1 MSAMRVM
8 IMSAILAALAACS
21 TEHRL
26 LAPDHEADRIVSK
39 EKGNREERR
48 EVDPVCGQPLDQAEV
63 TWESTV
69 DGDVFL
75 FDSEECKKQFD
86 ANPNLYRTTAR

>member
-1 MSAMRVM
+1 MRVM
-8 IMSAILAALAACS
+8 LVSATLVALAACS

-26 LAPDHEADRIVSK
+26 LAPDHEAERIVSK
-39 EKGNREERR
+39 EKDGRSERR

-63 TWESTV
+63 TWESSV
-69 DGDVFL
+69 DGELFL

-86 ANPNLYRTTAR
+86 ANPDLYRTTAR

>member
-1 MSAMRVM
+1 MRVM
-8 IMSAILAALAACS
+8 IVSATLAALAACS

-26 LAPDHEADRIVSK
+26 LAPDHEAERIVSQ
-39 EKGNREERR
+39 ERDGLEERR
-48 EVDPVCGQPLDQAEV
+48 EVDPVCGQPLDQAED

-69 DGDVFL
+69 DGRMFL

-86 ANPNLYRTTAR
+86 ANPDLYRHTAR